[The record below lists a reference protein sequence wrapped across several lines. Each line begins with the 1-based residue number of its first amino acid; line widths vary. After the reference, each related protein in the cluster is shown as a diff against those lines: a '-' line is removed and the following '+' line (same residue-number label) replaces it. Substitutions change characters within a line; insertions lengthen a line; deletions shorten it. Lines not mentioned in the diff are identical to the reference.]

1 MTIYGKVEVR
11 KVCGINEK
19 NMKRGI
25 SKEWKINVTSI
36 YNEIKRKWRITKIHL
51 HLAYKVYV
59 EILKEENGGEI
70 RDEGF
75 DTEKSKRF

>member
-1 MTIYGKVEVR
+1 
-11 KVCGINEK
+11 
-19 NMKRGI
+19 MKRGI
-25 SKEWKINVTSI
+25 SKEWKINVITSI
-36 YNEIKRKWRITKIHL
+36 YKEIKRKWRITKIYLL

>member
-1 MTIYGKVEVR
+1 MR
-11 KVCGINEK
+11 
-19 NMKRGI
+19 
-25 SKEWKINVTSI
+25 SKENGELQKYIFCI
-36 YNEIKRKWRITKIHL
+36 Y